1 MAGEIS
7 FRLPIGLQMVSATV
21 VGVGIEFF
29 PYSPRWLALVDRHDD
44 ALVSLSKLRRLPTS
58 NEKVQAE
65 FRGIITE
72 AQFQKALQERK
83 HPNLSG
89 LKLELRSWLDLF
101 DRKVWRRLAVGCGV
115 LFFQQFSGINA
126 FIYYAP
132 TLFETL
138 GQSSEMALIMS
149 GVFNMLQ
156 LVAVS
161 ICFLIIDKV
170 GRRPLAIWGGVGEAM
185 TWAIM
190 AALVGTFAHRWESN
204 PDAGWAAVA
213 MAFLFILIYGTTYAP
228 LGWAIPSEV
237 FPNALRSKGVALSTA
252 TNWICNFIIGV
263 VTPPMLEAWGFGTY
277 IFFAAFCALASI
289 WAFFL
294 VPETAGKTL
303 EQMDEVFGDNTGRE
317 EREIFEA
324 TANSLGQ
331 YSKAW
336 NGHEV

>member
-1 MAGEIS
+1 MPGEIA
-7 FRLPIGLQMVSATV
+7 FRLPIGLQMVSATI
-21 VGVGIEFF
+21 VGIGIGFF
-29 PYSPRWLALVDRHDD
+29 PYSPRWLALVGRHDE
-44 ALVSLSKLRRLPTS
+44 ALVSLSQLRRLPTS
-58 NEKVQAE
+58 DEKVRVEHQ
-65 FRGIITE
+65 GIITE
-72 AQFQKALQERK
+72 ARFQRALQERK
-83 HPNLSG
+83 HPGLSG
-89 LKLELRSWLDLF
+89 FKLEVRSWLDLF

-132 TLFETL
+132 TLFESL

-161 ICFLIIDKV
+161 LCFLIIDKV
-170 GRRPLAIWGGVGEAM
+170 GRRPLAIWGGIGEAV
-185 TWAIM
+185 TWTIM
-190 AALVGTFAHRWESN
+190 AALVGTFAGRWESN
-204 PDAGWAAVA
+204 PDAGWAAVT
-213 MAFLFILIYGTTYAP
+213 MAFLFILIYGTSYAP

-324 TANSLGQ
+324 TMNRSRQHPEAEI
-331 YSKAW
+331 
-336 NGHEV
+336 GHKV